1 MAAGVSHPGL
11 VSVCCRYIVSGET
24 VEPASAP
31 RFSSDDALIAACFLL
46 FTCFI
51 RSAVAPKKEPRMKQ
65 HIESLPDPVMMIS
78 EDGAIVAANSLMQ
91 SLLHYTPEE
100 LLERKAEDLAPVDSR
115 ADYALWWDRLMQ
127 AASGQSTTGVNH
139 LHDMRALTKEGTEI
153 SLDVSLKRFDSE
165 ETGPCLI
172 ASFRD
177 AAAGKPGAA
186 QSDADKTT
194 DPLKSLPDQEQFLES
209 LQAAVTNA
217 QAEGRFVAV
226 LTINSGQYRSIVD
239 TLGREA
245 GDDYLREIVTRISR
259 ISRKQDTMA
268 RLSGD
273 EFAVMIDSLGDPEI
287 VSKLAARI
295 QSFLSAPAYIGEHS
309 FAPRPNIGVSVFPT
323 DSVDPEMGARAK
335 QRLTLESDLRSAIF
349 KDEFAVHFQ
358 PFFELESGELFGV
371 ESFLRWE
378 HPKLGTIELH
388 DFMQIADETGMAAPL
403 GETAL
408 WLTFEAIRKWKAMG
422 HWPMRVIHTLSPQ
435 QLSRQE
441 SLLRQLR
448 GLLLDSKIDPQ
459 HVQFCIHETAMPIS
473 EEQVTAL
480 LEISEMG
487 FRVCIDEF
495 GIGASALTY
504 LFDLPVHTIKL
515 APGMLAEAIEDD
527 HCKAVLSAGVQM
539 ARSLKIEVIAVDIES
554 DAHLETARAI
564 GCDAGQGDWKCPSM
578 SFDKLCNALFTG
590 HRPQKAK
597 NAARELAKRQEL
609 ISGTLD

>member
-1 MAAGVSHPGL
+1 
-11 VSVCCRYIVSGET
+11 
-24 VEPASAP
+24 
-31 RFSSDDALIAACFLL
+31 
-46 FTCFI
+46 
-51 RSAVAPKKEPRMKQ
+51 
-65 HIESLPDPVMMIS
+65 MMIS
-78 EDGAIVAANSLMQ
+78 VDGAIVAANSLMQ
-91 SLLHYTPEE
+91 NLLHYTADE
-100 LLERKAEDLAPVDSR
+100 LLEKKAEDLAPVDSR
-115 ADYALWWDRLMQ
+115 ADYALWWDRLMK
-127 AASGQSTTGVNH
+127 AANGESASGVNH
-139 LHDMRALTKEGTEI
+139 LHDMRALTKEGREI
-153 SLDVSLKRFDSE
+153 ALDVSLKRFDSE

-177 AAAGKPGAA
+177 AAKGKQGAGQTDANKPA
-186 QSDADKTT
+186 
-194 DPLKSLPDQEQFLES
+194 DPLKNLPDQEQFLES

-226 LTINSGQYRSIVD
+226 LTINSGQFRSIVD

-245 GDDYLREIVTRISR
+245 GDEYLREIVTRIAR

-273 EFAVMIDSLGDPEI
+273 EFAVMIDSLGDPDI
-287 VSKLAARI
+287 ISKLAARI

-323 DSVDPEMGARAK
+323 DSVDPATLLRNSDLAMHNAKKATSGGICFFSDEMGARAK

-358 PFFELESGELFGV
+358 PFFELGSGELYGV

-422 HWPMRVIHTLSPQ
+422 HWPMRVVHGLSPQ
-435 QLSRQE
+435 QLARPE

-473 EEQVTAL
+473 EEQITAL

-487 FRVCIDEF
+487 FKVCIDEF
-495 GIGASALTY
+495 GIGASALSY

-515 APGMLAEAIEDD
+515 APGMLAEAIEDE
-527 HCKAVLSAGVQM
+527 HCKAVLSAAVQM
-539 ARSLKIEVIAVDIES
+539 ARTLNIEVIAVDIAS
-554 DAHLETARAI
+554 DTHLDTARKI

-590 HRPQKAK
+590 HRPQKGK
-597 NAARELAKRQEL
+597 NAARELAER
-609 ISGTLD
+609 